1 LSTMREGID
10 GIMITGG
17 GFMVAGLGDVNGDG
31 INDIMIVNY
40 PNWQGQSNS
49 YVLSFPE
56 DPISV
61 PPTIQPSSFPSS
73 QPSSVPSVLPTVTAT
88 TNTPTNLP
96 ILFNSSQPFVM
107 STARPTKAPKSSRP
121 SMSPTTTKPSA
132 RPTVHPTHS
141 PTFLPSFRRAKTNPP
156 TTSRPSSSVA
166 PTIASTVRPTVL
178 PTLLPTPVTLT
189 VFNDSFHVI
198 VCDDGG
204 NYFGRSD
211 QNEIFQVTGAAVYY
225 HITARPQQQIGS
237 ANRTISRKIIVLKPA
252 RNLVVVDG
260 FDREY
265 DLVDLTAYPTILSL
279 EDISFKENPLQLIPL
294 TGQAVNF
301 PSFAHFTFTKENF
314 LFHDPSYGG
323 VITKSFLLTIFPFA
337 IVLVLMFCYC
347 FPLILTA
354 HDLDKNDKEE
364 GNKSSSKK
372 PDAQPEKNETSDD
385 EFYSSSYNN
394 DRKPL
399 ETIPKEPVMK
409 KPAKEHQKQRKQSNL
424 KTRKTVIVPSLPAQ
438 ELFHSDEEEQYNK
451 DDDKVE
457 EEEEEYYE
465 DDEDEDNESLEGQ
478 IEGFLN
484 NSIAS
489 GFRVVD
495 AFLNNSNSNNNSS
508 DYDEEE
514 QKSNRIEKQSGSK
527 SSSSSSS
534 SSSSGS
540 SSNFSSVEEDEEFSE
555 IELTETPSIK
565 PPVTTRKTVKK
576 RFDLKRSNSSRNSFL
591 SQKDQALVRME
602 EGKR

>member
-1 LSTMREGID
+1 MDENSVDSMD
-10 GIMITGG
+10 
-17 GFMVAGLGDVNGDG
+17 VDWVVNGDG

-40 PNWQGQSNS
+40 PNWQGQSNA
-49 YVLSFPE
+49 YLLAFPE
-56 DPISV
+56 ELISV
-61 PPTIQPSSFPSS
+61 PPTVLPSSSPSS
-73 QPSSVPSVLPTVTAT
+73 QPSSVPSTLPTMTAT

-96 ILFNSSQPFVM
+96 ILFNSSQPIAM
-107 STARPTKAPKSSRP
+107 NTARPTKAPKSSRP

-132 RPTVHPTHS
+132 HPTVLPTRP

-156 TTSRPSSSVA
+156 TTAHPSSSVA

-178 PTLLPTPVTLT
+178 PTTVSTPVTLT

-198 VCDDGG
+198 VCDEGG

-211 QNEIFQVTGAAVYY
+211 QNEIFQVNGAAVYY
-225 HITARPQQQIGS
+225 HITARAQQQIGS

-260 FDREY
+260 FDLEY
-265 DLVDLTAYPTILSL
+265 DRIDLTAYRTILTL

-301 PSFAHFTFTKENF
+301 PSFAHFTFTQENF
-314 LFHDPSYGG
+314 LFHDPSTDVSEGG
-323 VITKSFLLTIFPFA
+323 LITKSFLLTIFPFA
-337 IVLVLMFCYC
+337 IVLVLMCCYC

-354 HDLDKNDKEE
+354 HDLDKNEKEE
-364 GNKSSSKK
+364 SKSSRNSTDVK
-372 PDAQPEKNETSDD
+372 PEKDERSDD

-394 DRKPL
+394 HP
-399 ETIPKEPVMK
+399 IPKEPMTK
-409 KPAKEHQKQRKQSNL
+409 KTTNEHQKQRKQSNL
-424 KTRKTVIVPSLPAQ
+424 KSRKTVIVPSLPV
-438 ELFHSDEEEQYNK
+438 EKVVHSDEDGQSDK
-451 DDDKVE
+451 DDAESEDE

-465 DDEDEDNESLEGQ
+465 DDEDDDNESLEGQ

-484 NSIAS
+484 NSISS
-489 GFRVVD
+489 GFHVVD
-495 AFLNNSNSNNNSS
+495 AFLNNSNSNNNSNN
-508 DYDEEE
+508 DYEEQEEE
-514 QKSNRIEKQSGSK
+514 QADSNHIEKQSGSQ

-540 SSNFSSVEEDEEFSE
+540 SSNFSSVKEDEEFNE
-555 IELTETPSIK
+555 IDLAETPPTK
-565 PPVTTRKTVKK
+565 PPVTRTVTTRKTVKK
-576 RFDLKRSNSSRNSFL
+576 RFDLKRSNSNRNSFL